1 MSVNELILA
10 CNFDTARFLI
20 FSDNVYGALIYYSH
34 FFAIIAAL
42 IIGFFVFA
50 NDSRALSSK
59 LLLFITVTFSLWVF
73 SDLVLWAT
81 EKLYL
86 SMFFWSLL
94 ILFEPM
100 VYAALVYFLYR
111 FVNQKDVKFSTKL
124 LLVLP
129 IVPIIFL
136 LPTKLTLLG
145 FDLTNCDRAV
155 VEGFISTYYIYSVE
169 TLYILWI
176 LIFSVFK
183 YVKSSKE
190 IRRQIML
197 ITAGIILFLIS
208 FAFGNI
214 IQSFSESWVLGQ
226 LGLFGMPIFVAF
238 LSYMIV
244 RFRTFNIKLL
254 GAQVLVFALGFLV
267 LAILFIRRIENVRI
281 VVIFTLLFVI
291 ALGYALIKSVK
302 KEVKQKEELAKLNTD
317 LQTLIQQRESLVHLI
332 THKVKGSFTRTKYIF
347 SEILQGS
354 FGVVSP
360 EMKKMAE
367 TGLESDDMGIRT
379 VDLILNASNLQKG
392 TVKYDMKPVDFKNL
406 VLATIENRKDL
417 AAGKGLRLKSEIK
430 DGAYLMNGDF
440 FWLKEVVEN
449 LVDNSLKYTQ
459 EGEILV
465 GLERK
470 DRKILFSV
478 KDTGVGIDPE
488 DRKNLFTEGGR
499 GRDSVKMNVDSTGYG
514 LYSVKLIV
522 EAHKGKVWAESPGIG
537 QGSIFSVEF
546 DAL

>member
-546 DAL
+546 VAL

>member
-1 MSVNELILA
+1 
-10 CNFDTARFLI
+10 
-20 FSDNVYGALIYYSH
+20 
-34 FFAIIAAL
+34 
-42 IIGFFVFA
+42 
-50 NDSRALSSK
+50 
-59 LLLFITVTFSLWVF
+59 
-73 SDLVLWAT
+73 
-81 EKLYL
+81 
-86 SMFFWSLL
+86 MFFWSLL

-392 TVKYDMKPVDFKNL
+392 TVKYDIKPVDFKNL